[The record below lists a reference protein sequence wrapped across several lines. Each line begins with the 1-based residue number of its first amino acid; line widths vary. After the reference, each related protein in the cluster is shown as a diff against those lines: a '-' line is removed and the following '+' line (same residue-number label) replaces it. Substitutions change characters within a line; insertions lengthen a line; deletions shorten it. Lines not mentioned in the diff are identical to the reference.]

1 MYNEDQSDRES
12 YFQISG
18 IHGLPNV
25 PWDNVIGDQKNLTAF
40 VWGGYCTHE
49 SVIFPTWHRPYVML
63 YEVCFTP
70 FLHL

>member
-1 MYNEDQSDRES
+1 MSVQDQTQRQS

-25 PWDNVIGDQKNLTAF
+25 PWDDVTGTLSKF
-40 VWGGYCTHE
+40 EWGGYCTHE

-63 YEVCFTP
+63 YEVCSTP
-70 FLHL
+70 FLHLV